1 MNFPRRL
8 DLLDLGVV
16 HDDELPDYDAAT
28 APAYS
33 RGDYEVPLHTYHLR
47 QVDRKL
53 QTFVPYGPAAS
64 TSYKVTTRGAR
75 LFSKKPELK
84 IWRSTGRAT
93 PEEHM
98 ASIWFDDNGPL
109 PWRPRAH
116 FDHEAAQSISSN
128 GMESRNFID
137 WTVAIRGATYLWTLG
152 ARPISLEMTEKSSA
166 EVIARFIFSGR
177 GMTASGGAD
186 AGDLSIYHHALSED
200 NDGVEKIV
208 CGLVVVIANFR
219 KMGKYYWNDE
229 KDLPIRAGSM
239 SGGPVV
245 SPRGS
250 VATSATH

>member
-1 MNFPRRL
+1 MNFPQRM
-8 DLLDLGVV
+8 DLLDLEVA
-16 HDDELPDYDAAT
+16 HDDELPNYDAAT

-33 RGDYEVPLHTYHLR
+33 RGDYEIPLHTYHLR

-53 QTFVPYGPAAS
+53 QTFVPYGPATS
-64 TSYKVTTRGAR
+64 PSYKVTTRGAR
-75 LFSKKPELK
+75 LFSKKPESE
-84 IWRSTGRAT
+84 IWRSTSRGN

-98 ASIWFDDNGPL
+98 ASIWFDNNGPL

-116 FDHEAAQSISSN
+116 FDHKAVQSMSSH

-137 WTVAIRGATYLWTLG
+137 WAFAIEDTTYLWTLG
-152 ARPISLEMTEKSSA
+152 ARPISLELTQKSSP

-177 GMTASGGAD
+177 GITASGGAD
-186 AGDLSIYHHALSED
+186 AGDLSIYHHALSRD

-219 KMGKYYWNDE
+219 KMGKYYWNEE
-229 KDLPIRAGSM
+229 KDLPVRAGSM

-245 SPRGS
+245 SHRGS
-250 VATSATH
+250 VATYATL